1 MASKI
6 EFQTLSTIAPCYLG
20 TKSSSRARMKHHAVE
35 ARAAADEATSDSAQ
49 SLANLRVADDELPD
63 VNESLPLH
71 KAAFFGN
78 LEAIKAGT
86 VDCSD
91 VDAQD
96 QWGLTALHWA
106 VIGEGTRSMGRCSR
120 V

>member
-1 MASKI
+1 MERDWLDKFGAFKVEIIYMAQQAA
-6 EFQTLSTIAPCYLG
+6 ED
-20 TKSSSRARMKHHAVE
+20 
-35 ARAAADEATSDSAQ
+35 RAAAVGVTDEDSSTSLSG
-49 SLANLRVADDELPD
+49 LRVADDELPD

-91 VDAQD
+91 VDARD
-96 QWGLTALHWA
+96 RWGLTALHWA
-106 VIGEGTRSMGRCSR
+106 VIGKKALLVACASMLL

>member
-1 MASKI
+1 
-6 EFQTLSTIAPCYLG
+6 
-20 TKSSSRARMKHHAVE
+20 MKHHAVE
-35 ARAAADEATSDSAQ
+35 ARAAADEATADSAQ

-78 LEAIKAGT
+78 LEAIKSGT

-91 VDAQD
+91 VDARD
-96 QWGLTALHWA
+96 RWGLTALHWA
-106 VIGEGTRSMGRCSR
+106 VIGEGMRSMGAAPACDVYRDGQRMNVDRQVSSTT
-120 V
+120 

>member
-1 MASKI
+1 MA
-6 EFQTLSTIAPCYLG
+6 Q
-20 TKSSSRARMKHHAVE
+20 RADDERS
-35 ARAAADEATSDSAQ
+35 AAEPVAAEESAS
-49 SLANLRVADDELPD
+49 SLAHLRVADEDLPD
-63 VNESLPLH
+63 VNESLALH

-91 VDAQD
+91 VDARD

-106 VIGEGTRSMGRCSR
+106 VIGEWSVG
-120 V
+120 